1 MVIAIVRPP
10 FFFFFFFKAFLGRV
24 FAEELGEGGET
35 LAPK

>member
-1 MVIAIVRPP
+1 MVIAVVRPP
-10 FFFFFFFKAFLGRV
+10 FFFFKAFLGRV